1 MYSKLKI
8 VSGWMGTG
16 DGSDYFRGNHHPSSG
31 LSDYLQQ
38 LISALRSLHFREPVE
53 LHFNVQPTLSSASK
67 ILFLLEHKYIRP
79 QNFFLNPRRY
89 KAVFGWDA
97 DLNMHENFVY
107 TRYPHNFSLSPF
119 NKSRSKKY
127 VMLCSNRNL
136 LCGPKAS
143 SIYNKRQEVISYFE
157 RQTYD
162 FHLYGAGWR
171 SPFTQAGLIG
181 FARSKLNSHFFES
194 SLVLANYRGLASN
207 KFELLREAEFNFCFE
222 NIDGYNGYVSE
233 KIWDALSAGC
243 IPVYWPSSRLDDLY
257 VPSDSYID
265 ASAFDSI
272 CQLISFLEDMSIS
285 ERLER
290 QRYSLEV
297 AAKMKNEISVDFYVD
312 HIANKIRSLNL

>member
-1 MYSKLKI
+1 MSSKLKI
-8 VSGWMGTG
+8 VSGWMGKG
-16 DGSDYFRGNHHPSSG
+16 DGSEYFCDNHHPSSG

-38 LISALRSLHFREPVE
+38 LISALRLLNFHKPVE
-53 LHFNVQPTLSSASK
+53 IHFNVQPTISSATK
-67 ILFLLEHKYIRP
+67 LLFLLEHKYIRP
-79 QNFFLNPRRY
+79 QNFFLNPLRY

-97 DLNMHENFVY
+97 DLNIHENFVY
-107 TRYPHNFSLSPF
+107 TRYPHNFSISPF
-119 NKSRSKKY
+119 NNSRSKKY

-136 LCGPKAS
+136 LCGPKTS
-143 SIYNKRQEVISYFE
+143 SIYYKRQEIISYFE
-157 RQTYD
+157 RQKYD

-171 SPFTQAGLIG
+171 SPFTQAGLMG
-181 FARSKLNSHFFES
+181 FARARLNLHCFETSK
-194 SLVLANYRGLASN
+194 VLSNYKGLASN

-222 NIDGYNGYVSE
+222 NVDGYNGYISE

-272 CQLISFLEDMSIS
+272 HQLISFLEDMSIS
-285 ERLER
+285 ERIER

-297 AAKMKNEISVDFYVD
+297 AAKMKNEISVDFYVNR
-312 HIANKIRSLNL
+312 IVNKIRSLNL